1 MTPRERTLQASVTRI
16 LAGAALAGL
25 AGWSL
30 PAMAQG
36 GCELKIGSM
45 GPMSGGAAQWG
56 LAMDGAARMA
66 AAEVNA
72 EGGLKVGN
80 QKCHVTVVPYDSK
93 YTADGAAA
101 GSNALAA
108 EAIHFVIGPVG
119 SPEATGI
126 KPILARNQQIAWN
139 ASYAKDALATRYPLM
154 FHISPGP
161 GGWAD
166 AVIKEALK
174 HWTIKSVALVAPND
188 QGGTDIVSVDE
199 VAYKDNGIKT
209 SSEYYQRGTTN
220 FAPIITRLLA
230 ANPDAVDTASSP
242 PGDAGVIVKQLRL
255 AGFKGPIGRNGGP
268 GTEEILRVSGGMD
281 VLKDFYWY
289 NGAADTPQTHAIDA
303 DYKKLVGK
311 DQTYGSSLWV
321 DLPAARMTLQA
332 ISAAGT
338 IDDAQKVAEAL
349 RLLPVNDPNM
359 GKGVWSGQKQ
369 FGIAQELMFSFGVGI
384 IKDGKDLGVTTVEPK
399 L

>member
-1 MTPRERTLQASVTRI
+1 MKQHRAL
-16 LAGAALAGL
+16 LAAATAICVVCTT
-25 AGWSL
+25 L
-30 PAMAQG
+30 PAWGQ

-56 LAMDGAARMA
+56 LAMDAAARMA

-80 QKCHVTVVPYDSK
+80 KTCHVTVVAYDSK

-101 GSNALAA
+101 GANALAA
-108 EAIHFVIGPVG
+108 EGIHFIIGPVG
-119 SPEATGI
+119 APEATGI
-126 KPILARNQQIAWN
+126 KPVAARNEQIAWN
-139 ASYAKDALATRYPLM
+139 ASYAKDALMPRYPLM
-154 FHISPGP
+154 FHMGPGP
-161 GGWAD
+161 GAWAD
-166 AVIKEALK
+166 AVIKQALK
-174 HWTIKSVALVAPND
+174 YFKITSVALIAPND

-209 SSEYYQRGTTN
+209 TSEYYQRGTTN
-220 FAPIITRLLA
+220 FAPIITRILA

-255 AGFKGPIGRNGGP
+255 AGFTGPIGRNGGP
-268 GTEEILRVSGGMD
+268 GTAEILRVCGGID

-289 NGAADTPQTHAIDA
+289 EAQPPNTPQMRAIDEE
-303 DYKKLVGK
+303 YKKLLGK
-311 DQTYGSSLWV
+311 DQTFGTSMWSN
-321 DLPAARMTLQA
+321 LPGARMTLKA
-332 ISAAGT
+332 IEVAGT
-338 IDDAQKVAEAL
+338 MDDVQKVAEAL
-349 RLLPVNDPNM
+349 RHLPVDDPNM

-369 FGIAQELMFSFGVGI
+369 FGIAQELMFAFGVGI
-384 IKDGKDLGVTTVEPK
+384 IKDGKEIGVTRVEPK